1 MGTSKKSQSPTC
13 NFCGRSENEVGFL
26 ITGLNGHICDSCVTQ
41 AYDIVQQ
48 AMGGTGSAIGSY
60 KVKGASALNLKK
72 LPKPIEIKEFLD
84 QYVIGQDDAIKAV
97 SDAVRRSR
105 AGLNDPKRPIGSFIF
120 LGTTGVG

>member
-48 AMGGTGSAIGSY
+48 AMGGTGSANGS
-60 KVKGASALNLKK
+60 
-72 LPKPIEIKEFLD
+72 
-84 QYVIGQDDAIKAV
+84 
-97 SDAVRRSR
+97 
-105 AGLNDPKRPIGSFIF
+105 
-120 LGTTGVG
+120 